1 MAYLSVTLL
10 MIVGIFLILL
20 VLVQRGRGGGLAGAF
35 GGMGGQSAFGTKAG
49 DVFTRITIVAAVLWV
64 LLAGA
69 SIHALRP
76 KDKFPGAQA
85 PPPGLSNTDD
95 DKIPTA
101 DGKESGDDPLKD
113 DNSTKET
120 EAEPNKTGDAK
131 PDTTEATKPGLELP
145 NPNDP
150 NPDDKKTADEKPSD
164 ATPEST
170 DKKDDE

>member
-101 DGKESGDDPLKD
+101 DGKEPGDDPLKD
-113 DNSTKET
+113 DNSTKEI
-120 EAEPNKTGDAK
+120 EVEPKKTDDAK

-150 NPDDKKTADEKPSD
+150 NPDDKKPAE

-170 DKKDDE
+170 DKKDNE